1 MHHDVHW
8 CIMYHD
14 MKGMLVFLSFT
25 GQLEE
30 HLDVLSGLEES
41 RMGNKWFNNCDLLT
55 NQATNHSKILTNYAS
70 IKLLRKNMQKQKLV
84 VVKQILCRCISLNTT
99 RIEDITEIAVIMFD
113 FSKHLR
119 DIFQGATWDVSAA
132 DLWQNC
138 LWRFYLSCHGEHFLE
153 ALDLWEV
160 LISFSAHMFLKDWSC
175 APWTVVGLIFGAMLF
190 GVPFGQVNAKF
201 YLESHLGRWTQ
212 NFNWSPVWTG

>member
-1 MHHDVHW
+1 
-8 CIMYHD
+8 
-14 MKGMLVFLSFT
+14 
-25 GQLEE
+25 
-30 HLDVLSGLEES
+30 
-41 RMGNKWFNNCDLLT
+41 
-55 NQATNHSKILTNYAS
+55 
-70 IKLLRKNMQKQKLV
+70 MQKQKLV

-132 DLWQNC
+132 NLWQNC

-153 ALDLWEV
+153 AHDLGEL

-190 GVPFGQVNAKF
+190 GVPFGQVNTKQF
-201 YLESHLGRWTQ
+201 KLLKSQVNFQSNQLSISSFVGGRCTSWGCGWVEAVEVPGIKI
-212 NFNWSPVWTG
+212 F